1 LIALGVI
8 AWLDVI
14 RVAIAS
20 TIIIGA
26 ILLIAG
32 IFQIVHAF
40 ATQQWRSFV
49 LGVLCGVLYFI
60 GGILVMNEPPEGA
73 VVLTLL
79 LAATIVGSGLIR
91 IALAWRHRELKAWGL
106 LLFSGCLSIV
116 LGCLLYVSLPWSALW
131 VLGTLIALE
140 LLVQG
145 VGWLQFGL
153 ALRAAR
159 RARLKPGAASGAMR

>member
-1 LIALGVI
+1 MSAPATGSTMAEVSAKWRRFVLLGVVLIALGVI

-49 LGVLCGVLYFI
+49 LGVLCGVLYLI

-91 IALAWRHRELKAWGL
+91 IAL
-106 LLFSGCLSIV
+106 
-116 LGCLLYVSLPWSALW
+116 
-131 VLGTLIALE
+131 
-140 LLVQG
+140 
-145 VGWLQFGL
+145 
-153 ALRAAR
+153 
-159 RARLKPGAASGAMR
+159 